1 MSDDHR
7 QGTSAPGRAGAPA
20 ECVVAHCPTQR
31 QLRRRT
37 RARCAARCGRAAA
50 AAATNGAQAWQRD
63 VRALNLPMGRP
74 HTKAACGQSA
84 DGTPHQDASIPVR
97 HRWNHKNRRLASVR
111 SQTGR
116 GLCRVLLDAKDIF
129 VPPPRG
135 RQKNTRQANFSSKKV
150 IDFNIFTFER
160 SFLCIQYVKG
170 LAYLVAPFSE

>member
-1 MSDDHR
+1 MSDDNR
-7 QGTSAPGRAGAPA
+7 QVTSAKPAPGRAGAPA

-84 DGTPHQDASIPVR
+84 DGTPHQDASIPVC
-97 HRWNHKNRRLASVR
+97 HWWNHKNRRLASVR
-111 SQTGR
+111 SPEDAHVVGKWTPGWLRLAEVCVASCWMQKTCSCRHRVEGKKTGDR
-116 GLCRVLLDAKDIF
+116 PLFHI
-129 VPPPRG
+129 
-135 RQKNTRQANFSSKKV
+135 KK
-150 IDFNIFTFER
+150 
-160 SFLCIQYVKG
+160 
-170 LAYLVAPFSE
+170 